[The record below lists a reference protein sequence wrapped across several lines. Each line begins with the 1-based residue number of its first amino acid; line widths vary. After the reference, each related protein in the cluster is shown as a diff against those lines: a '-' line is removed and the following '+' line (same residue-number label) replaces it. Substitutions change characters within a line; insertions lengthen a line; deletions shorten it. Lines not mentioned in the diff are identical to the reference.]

1 MKYAKLGNSGLK
13 VSPICL
19 GAMIFGNQTSTNVAA
34 KIINTARD
42 AGVNFIDTAESYTK
56 GERKRILSKLTQLD
70 RHDRVIATELGGKA
84 IGDGLNQRRLSRA
97 WMMDAIDGSL
107 KRIGTDYV
115 DIYYLH
121 RADPTT
127 PLRETITAMGDLIRA
142 GKVRYWGFSNFR
154 AWKIPAMINL
164 CDELNV
170 PRPVIAQ
177 PFYNVLYRVAE
188 FEYIPACHEY
198 GVGVVPYST
207 LARGVLTGKFGTNVQ
222 QAKNT
227 KRGAVEQDTY
237 AAVCTSDALRIAQK
251 VKKRAEAQ
259 AMTAGHLAL
268 NWVLNNDAVPS
279 LVAGPRTLS
288 HWKDYL
294 AALKHNYP
302 AEDEVFFDALAPSCY
317 PLNIGY
323 HDQKDPPLGR
333 FSQV

>member
-1 MKYAKLGNSGLK
+1 MKYAQLGNSGLK

-19 GAMIFGNQTSTNVAA
+19 GAMTFGNQTSANVAA
-34 KIINTARD
+34 KIVNTARD

-56 GERKRILSKLTQLD
+56 GESERILSKLTRRD
-70 RHDRVIATELGGKA
+70 RHDWVIATKLGSKA
-84 IGDGLNQRRLSRA
+84 IGDGPNQRGLSRA

-107 KRIGTDYV
+107 KRLGTDYV

-121 RADPTT
+121 RADPAT

-154 AWKIPAMINL
+154 AWKIPAMVSL

-177 PFYNVLYRVAE
+177 PFYNALYRVAE
-188 FEYIPACHEY
+188 FEYIPACYEY
-198 GVGVVPYST
+198 GVGVVPYSA

-237 AAVCTSDALRIAQK
+237 AEVYTTDALRIAQK

-259 AMTAGHLAL
+259 GMTAGHLAL
-268 NWVLNNDAVPS
+268 NWVLNNAAVPS

-294 AALKHNYP
+294 AALKHDFTT
-302 AEDEVFFDALAPSCY
+302 EDEAFFDALAPSCY

-323 HDQKDPPLGR
+323 HEQKDPPLGR
-333 FSQV
+333 FSQA